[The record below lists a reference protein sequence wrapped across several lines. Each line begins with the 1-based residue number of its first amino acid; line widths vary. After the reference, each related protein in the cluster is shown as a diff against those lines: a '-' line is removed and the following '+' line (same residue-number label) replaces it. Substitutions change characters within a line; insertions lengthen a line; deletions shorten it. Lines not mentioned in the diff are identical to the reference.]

1 MGSNTKG
8 IVTNAK
14 HIDLFAATRALHAAL
29 KPYFIRN
36 EKSSLSSTSD
46 LLHFVFDVP
55 EPLYGSATRKL
66 SIFFDCQ
73 ADHPEFGDNHIS
85 LSLQCWGN
93 SGELMKAATLALAQL
108 AGVTAKAFVLTND
121 AADTEFVDI
130 MPYSISQALEV
141 ERLTALVA
149 KAHQL
154 QVGEELSEF
163 STEMWQAD
171 QESGAPQMHY
181 IEWAVNRA
189 TVELKKAKLSMG
201 EKQQA

>member
-1 MGSNTKG
+1 
-8 IVTNAK
+8 
-14 HIDLFAATRALHAAL
+14 
-29 KPYFIRN
+29 
-36 EKSSLSSTSD
+36 
-46 LLHFVFDVP
+46 
-55 EPLYGSATRKL
+55 
-66 SIFFDCQ
+66 
-73 ADHPEFGDNHIS
+73 
-85 LSLQCWGN
+85 
-93 SGELMKAATLALAQL
+93 MKAATLALAQL